1 MQVADKQAQPWVSGR
16 LASPSALR
24 PPHLSLCFLIRFYAS
39 GQEVLQARGIQLH
52 LTPRIRGKMSVFLLE
67 QIKGEEEIQYPSFW
81 GLVARLKQCLGQE
94 GAVIGEVLQKELK
107 VKVDLFWGD
116 NAVYFVLGHL

>member
-1 MQVADKQAQPWVSGR
+1 MTTLHSFIPHSKQKMQASDKYVQPYVSGR

-39 GQEVLQARGIQLH
+39 GQEVLQARGVELD
-52 LTPRIRGKMSVFLLE
+52 LTPRLRGKMSVFLLE
-67 QIKGEEEIQYPSFW
+67 QIKGEEEIQYPSFG
-81 GLVARLKQCLGQE
+81 GLVVRLKQCLGQE

-107 VKVDLFWGD
+107 VMRD
-116 NAVYFVLGHL
+116 